1 MTIQELKK
9 RKKELGYS
17 NEEVSR
23 LSGVP
28 LGTVI
33 KVFSGATKTP
43 RSRTLQALETALA
56 PKNEQ
61 KYSDSGLP
69 AFIVR
74 EAPSR
79 YENAAGQPAL
89 HTIEDYYRLPDDVRC
104 ELIDGVFYDMA
115 APSFNHQFMLLE
127 LAGQF
132 RECQKNH
139 PGTCRV
145 VFAPC
150 DVQLDRDIYTMV
162 QPDLMV
168 ICDREK
174 IRERVCYGAPDLTL
188 EIMSPSSRGHD
199 SVRKLN
205 KYRAA
210 GVREYWLVDPEN
222 RTVIVYSFESGD
234 HFRIYSFDDRIPV
247 GISGGTCEIDFSEV
261 EKAMI

>member
-79 YENAAGQPAL
+79 YENAAGQPVL

-115 APSFNHQFMLLE
+115 APSFNHQFI
-127 LAGQF
+127 
-132 RECQKNH
+132 
-139 PGTCRV
+139 P
-145 VFAPC
+145 FAPHSIMP
-150 DVQLDRDIYTMV
+150 RIMDIFNSRLLAQFSHTV
-162 QPDLMV
+162 NDFFLV
-168 ICDREK
+168 FLRLI
-174 IRERVCYGAPDLTL
+174 IRRKYNAP
-188 EIMSPSSRGHD
+188 
-199 SVRKLN
+199 
-205 KYRAA
+205 
-210 GVREYWLVDPEN
+210 
-222 RTVIVYSFESGD
+222 
-234 HFRIYSFDDRIPV
+234 
-247 GISGGTCEIDFSEV
+247 
-261 EKAMI
+261 